1 MGSEAVAD
9 EVAKVCA
16 AREAVRELKRRIEER
31 KAQVDAAAQDETL
44 QSMKAQVVEDQSNK
58 KNREREKVVAEMTKC
73 ENDEKELLEKMNE
86 IRQRDTVLEHGD
98 ILKTKSDAESLKYL
112 TCMVNTVQ
120 EPWRILVEVARLRD
134 YHRAQ
139 LDGWRRD
146 SASCSRQHREARS
159 QLEAH
164 KRKVMELEKELERG
178 SKGARLRDRDPL
190 GRETVPV
197 VKRMRTPLQLT
208 QLNL

>member
-73 ENDEKELLEKMNE
+73 ENDEKELLEKINE
-86 IRQRDTVLEHGD
+86 IRQRDTVLEYAD
-98 ILKTKSDAESLKYL
+98 MLKTKSDAESLKYL

-134 YHRAQ
+134 HHRAL
-139 LDGWRRD
+139 LDGWRKD
-146 SASCSRQHREARS
+146 SASYSLHAKEARS

-164 KRKVMELEKELERG
+164 K
-178 SKGARLRDRDPL
+178 
-190 GRETVPV
+190 
-197 VKRMRTPLQLT
+197 
-208 QLNL
+208 